1 MEKEKLLQM
10 GGRKFFF
17 GREGKEGRYLE
28 RDKIFFWRVKKK
40 QKKKTFEEEKEKE
53 EIIMEM
59 GIFLRL
65 DGQGHR
71 RL

>member
-28 RDKIFFWRVKKK
+28 RDRIFFWRVKKK
-40 QKKKTFEEEKEKE
+40 QKKKTFEEEKEK
-53 EIIMEM
+53 
-59 GIFLRL
+59 
-65 DGQGHR
+65 
-71 RL
+71 

>member
-28 RDKIFFWRVKKK
+28 RDKIFFWRVKKNRK
-40 QKKKTFEEEKEKE
+40 RKH
-53 EIIMEM
+53 
-59 GIFLRL
+59 LR
-65 DGQGHR
+65 R
-71 RL
+71 RRKSRKI